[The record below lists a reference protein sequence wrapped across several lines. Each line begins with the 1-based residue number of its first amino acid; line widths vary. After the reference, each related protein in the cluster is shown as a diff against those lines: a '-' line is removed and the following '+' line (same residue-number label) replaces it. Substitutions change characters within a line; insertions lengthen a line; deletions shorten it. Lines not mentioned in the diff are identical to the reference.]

1 MDFVLGSGS
10 EPFEDDFE
18 EDELVDLEIDKFPDG
33 DKYVRILDDVGDEV
47 TVVQSSYSP
56 QDEKLIEL
64 LLFGDALKEK
74 GVEKLN
80 AIIPYMAYSRQD
92 RVVEEGEPVSIRAV
106 ANMLNNYF
114 DEYYFFDLHNPK
126 TTRFFNDA
134 ENLIP
139 IKSLSNYFN
148 DLNDPLIIAPDKGAI
163 KRAEKLANQLNAE
176 YDYLDKHRISPT
188 EVEMSVHEM
197 NVSGNEVIIFDDI
210 ISTGGTMSEAV
221 KLLEEQGADSIH
233 ATCTHAFLMEDASK
247 KIKDSGAKE
256 IVATNTIPHKET
268 NVSIYPEIKKIF
280 E

>member
-10 EPFEDDFE
+10 EPFKDDFKD
-18 EDELVDLEIDKFPDG
+18 DELVDLEIDKFPDG
-33 DKYVRILDDVGDEV
+33 DKYVRIFGDVGDEV
-47 TVVQSSYSP
+47 TVVQSTYSP
-56 QDEKLIEL
+56 QDEKLMEL
-64 LLFGDALKEK
+64 LLFGDALRGR
-74 GVEKLN
+74 GVENLN
-80 AIIPYMAYSRQD
+80 AVIPYMAYSRQD
-92 RVVEEGEPVSIRAV
+92 RVVEKGEPVSIRAV

-126 TTRFFNDA
+126 TTRFFSDA

-148 DLNDPLIIAPDKGAI
+148 ELNDPLVIAPDKGAI
-163 KRAEKLANQLNAE
+163 KRAEKLARQLNAD

-197 NVSGNEVIIFDDI
+197 DVSGNEVIIFDDI

-221 KLLEEQGADSIH
+221 KLLRDQGADSIH

-247 KIKDSGAKE
+247 KIKDAGAKE